1 LRRWLFLC
9 LALTAALAIGQ
20 GGSKPKVQDLK
31 KSLKKVQTN
40 KRSLER
46 QLSRTRRE
54 VRAVKGDLRQID
66 GHIERLD
73 TELVRTQDRLA
84 AGLNEQQRL
93 KAELKTATAEL
104 AEKKEQVRQRLRWM
118 YVHEEHS
125 VVSAFV
131 GTRDVS
137 EIASRAVLY
146 ERIARAD
153 RNLFEE
159 FRELREKVA
168 RKKERQ
174 DELVTEIASLKQ
186 AQENRQSELKD
197 TRQDKSALLGQLR
210 DKQGDLEKLVR
221 QLDREEASIAA
232 RIAAYNV
239 SAGKVSGL
247 KPFTGRFS
255 RPVNASITSGFGM
268 RHHPILKR
276 RRMHNGVDFGA
287 RHGSPIYAAADG
299 IVISSGYSGGYGNVV
314 ILDHGGG
321 ISTLYAHCSRLM
333 VSSGQRV
340 QRGQTIA
347 AVGSTGLST
356 GPHLHFEVRVNGKP
370 VNPLGRF

>member
-197 TRQDKSALLGQLR
+197 TSRPSSASFATSRATWRSLCASSTAKRHPSPRASPPTMFRPAKSA
-210 DKQGDLEKLVR
+210 DSSPSQG
-221 QLDREEASIAA
+221 
-232 RIAAYNV
+232 
-239 SAGKVSGL
+239 GF
-247 KPFTGRFS
+247 PGR
-255 RPVNASITSGFGM
+255 
-268 RHHPILKR
+268 
-276 RRMHNGVDFGA
+276 
-287 RHGSPIYAAADG
+287 
-299 IVISSGYSGGYGNVV
+299 
-314 ILDHGGG
+314 
-321 ISTLYAHCSRLM
+321 
-333 VSSGQRV
+333 
-340 QRGQTIA
+340 
-347 AVGSTGLST
+347 
-356 GPHLHFEVRVNGKP
+356 
-370 VNPLGRF
+370 